1 MLLQTCTIC
10 TIIGH
15 DQMTDKERAAIS
27 ALNHNQVSTVMEYCY
42 KYDIYCTIKVSF
54 DFLIIPIY
62 T

>member
-27 ALNHNQVSTVMEYCY
+27 ALNHNQFSTVMEYCY
-42 KYDIYCTIKVSF
+42 KYDIYCTIKV
-54 DFLIIPIY
+54 
-62 T
+62 